1 MLLNQNNFNWDIT
14 NKELVIFVP
23 NFGRKH
29 LLIPT
34 LKRFKTSVPDNKWC
48 WLVVNDGIH
57 EDLFDLEKEFNLK
70 WFTFERQ
77 PADERNGALIRNY
90 VIKRIQSRLIA
101 TKDPEIIIE
110 GDFVSK
116 IIDLGD
122 VVYRPWKMIEL
133 YEQETQPII
142 DNPFIELTQFPVLR
156 EWIVDN
162 KRNQAFHA
170 GYTVTVK
177 RLKEMGGYDERYGAS
192 YGYEDWNM
200 LERLKKSNIPIIIDK
215 DITTYHIAH
224 PIIRKFHKTIL
235 SNEIIY
241 KQDLQKL
248 NIIANEGKD
257 WGNG

>member
-1 MLLNQNNFNWDIT
+1 MCPNQTNFDWSCT

-34 LKRFKTSVPDNKWC
+34 LKRFKTSVTNNKWC
-48 WLVVNDGIH
+48 WLICNDGVH
-57 EDLFDLEKEFNLK
+57 EDLSDLEQYNLR

-77 PADERNGALIRNY
+77 PAEERNGALIRNY

-142 DNPFIELTQFPVLR
+142 DNPFIDLTKLSILR
-156 EWIVDN
+156 QWEASD

-170 GYTVTVK
+170 GYTVLSQ
-177 RLKEMGGYDERYGAS
+177 RLKNMGGYDERYGSS
-192 YGYEDWNM
+192 YGYEDWQM
-200 LERLKKSNIPIIIDK
+200 LERLKRCNTPIIIDK

-235 SNEIIY
+235 SNEVVY
-241 KQDLQKL
+241 KKDLQKL
-248 NIIANEGKD
+248 NIIANENKE
-257 WGNG
+257 WGEG